1 LLRVGVTHGQGRSK
15 KKEVRGAKLKIKGGL
30 SVIFKI
36 FIREGLGK
44 KISCR
49 GPAPL
54 PPPLLT
60 VLV

>member
-1 LLRVGVTHGQGRSK
+1 MRLDQGRNK
-15 KKEVRGAKLKIKGGL
+15 KKEVRGGKLKIKGGL

-49 GPAPL
+49 GRGPCQPPL
-54 PPPLLT
+54 PPSL
-60 VLV
+60 VLIIVF